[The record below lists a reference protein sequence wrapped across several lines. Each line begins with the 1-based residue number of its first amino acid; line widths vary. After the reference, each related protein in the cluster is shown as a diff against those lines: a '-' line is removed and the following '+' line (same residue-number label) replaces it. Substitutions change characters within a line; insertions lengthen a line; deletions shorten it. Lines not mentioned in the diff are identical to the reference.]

1 MAIRTEEVTVSR
13 RERIG
18 ADDLN
23 ADVFEW
29 RDEDPVRVIVVP
41 GATADLDASRPEGVA
56 VSYTLHFPK
65 GFSGSLRG
73 CRVKVRGEWL
83 SVVGDPKPYT
93 PENCPTEWC
102 MPVEVGETLG

>member
-1 MAIRTEEVTVSR
+1 MAIRTEEITVSR

-41 GATADLDASRPEGVA
+41 GATADLDASRPEGVKVA
-56 VSYTLHFPK
+56 YTLHFPK
-65 GFSGSLRG
+65 TFSGSLRG
-73 CRVKVRGEWL
+73 CRIQVRGEWFR
-83 SVVGDPKPYT
+83 VVGDPKPYMAN
-93 PENCPTEWC
+93 NCPTDWC
-102 MPVEVGETLG
+102 MPVEVEVFDG